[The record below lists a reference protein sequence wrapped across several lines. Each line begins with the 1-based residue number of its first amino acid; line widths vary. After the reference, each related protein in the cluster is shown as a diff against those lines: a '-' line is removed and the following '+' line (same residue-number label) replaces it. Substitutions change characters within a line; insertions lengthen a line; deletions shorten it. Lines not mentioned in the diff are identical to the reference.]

1 MDILTDITENYTVQN
16 FDNSA
21 FLIDASAEDVE
32 DIGYVLVLQVN
43 KQIQNLTNIMKKEG
57 YFERSSYLLAIVND
71 FLVLD
76 FWEEFRRKNPK
87 IRRPNFY

>member
-1 MDILTDITENYTVQN
+1 MEEMDLLTDITENYTVQN

-43 KQIQNLTNIMKKEG
+43 KQIQNLTNIMKKKVILNG
-57 YFERSSYLLAIVND
+57 HLICLQS
-71 FLVLD
+71 
-76 FWEEFRRKNPK
+76 
-87 IRRPNFY
+87 

>member
-76 FWEEFRRKNPK
+76 FREGFRRKNPK
-87 IRRPNFY
+87 IRRPNLY

>member
-1 MDILTDITENYTVQN
+1 MDLLTDITENYTVQN

-87 IRRPNFY
+87 IRRPNLY

>member
-1 MDILTDITENYTVQN
+1 MEEMDLLTDITENYTVQN

-43 KQIQNLTNIMKKEG
+43 KQIQNLTNKMKKKVILNG
-57 YFERSSYLLAIVND
+57 HLICLQS
-71 FLVLD
+71 
-76 FWEEFRRKNPK
+76 
-87 IRRPNFY
+87 

>member
-1 MDILTDITENYTVQN
+1 MDLLTDITENYTVQN

-43 KQIQNLTNIMKKEG
+43 RQIRKEG
-57 YFERSSYLLAIVND
+57 YFERSSYLLAIVKD
-71 FLVLD
+71 FFVLD

>member
-1 MDILTDITENYTVQN
+1 MEEMDLLTDITENYTVQN

-43 KQIQNLTNIMKKEG
+43 KQIQNLTNIMKKKVILNG
-57 YFERSSYLLAIVND
+57 HRICLQS
-71 FLVLD
+71 
-76 FWEEFRRKNPK
+76 
-87 IRRPNFY
+87 

>member
-1 MDILTDITENYTVQN
+1 MDLLTDITENYTVQN

-43 KQIQNLTNIMKKEG
+43 KQIQNLTNIMKKKVILNG
-57 YFERSSYLLAIVND
+57 HLICLQS
-71 FLVLD
+71 
-76 FWEEFRRKNPK
+76 
-87 IRRPNFY
+87 

>member
-1 MDILTDITENYTVQN
+1 MEEMDLLTDIIENYTVQN

-43 KQIQNLTNIMKKEG
+43 KQIQNLTNIMKKKVILNG
-57 YFERSSYLLAIVND
+57 HLICLQS
-71 FLVLD
+71 
-76 FWEEFRRKNPK
+76 
-87 IRRPNFY
+87 

>member
-1 MDILTDITENYTVQN
+1 MEEMDLLTDITENYTVQN

-43 KQIQNLTNIMKKEG
+43 KQI
-57 YFERSSYLLAIVND
+57 
-71 FLVLD
+71 
-76 FWEEFRRKNPK
+76 
-87 IRRPNFY
+87 